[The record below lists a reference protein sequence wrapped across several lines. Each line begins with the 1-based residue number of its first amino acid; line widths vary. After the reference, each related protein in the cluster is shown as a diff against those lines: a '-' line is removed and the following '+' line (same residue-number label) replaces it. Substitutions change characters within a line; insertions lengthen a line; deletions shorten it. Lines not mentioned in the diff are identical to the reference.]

1 MAVRSAVLRDLNLS
15 LLAGVIAQAELF
27 LGHDSGVTH
36 LSSLLGVPTVALF
49 GPTNPDRW
57 APRSNQVTVLR
68 TAPCLCSSWEAVQA
82 CAEKP
87 CLAVPVEQL
96 IGRCRAYR
104 ADSTTPRNPSQC
116 ALSPPIPCARV
127 AS

>member
-1 MAVRSAVLRDLNLS
+1 MAARPAVLRDLNLS

-36 LSSLLGVPTVALF
+36 LSGLLGVPTVALF

-57 APRSNQVTVLR
+57 APRSNRVTVLQ
-68 TAPCLCSSWEAVQA
+68 AGPCLCSSWEAVRT

-87 CLAVPVEQL
+87 CLAISVEQL
-96 IGRCRAYR
+96 IARCKTSR
-104 ADSTTPRNPSQC
+104 ADSTTPRNLSQC
-116 ALSPPIPCARV
+116 ALSPTTPYAKV